1 MKKQGDYG
9 MKITEH
15 AAVVLNYKTP
25 ALTIKC
31 VENLKKQDT
40 NLVIVVVDNNSM
52 DSSCM
57 QFNAKF
63 ENDEMVVVIESGEN
77 AGYANGN
84 NLGIQYIKE
93 NYQSVKFITIVNP
106 DVELKSPRILS
117 EIECELLKNH
127 ALSVLSCLMIFNGK
141 LRGLKDF
148 GWKFPSKKQLLF
160 SGTFLGKWLLKDIND
175 DYESLE
181 TDGDIAYVDV
191 VPGCFFTIKADD
203 LFQIGGFDNNTF
215 LYFEETILARK
226 IKKLNKKEG
235 ILLSCRIRHNHVVK
249 DAQLKNFKKR
259 LFDRKCFYDSKKYY
273 INHISEQEKLFI
285 LLSNLFNDLDFFL
298 KKIIYGLLSRLE
310 GK

>member
-1 MKKQGDYG
+1 MKE
-9 MKITEH
+9 IEH
-15 AAVVLNYKTP
+15 AVIVLNYKTP

-31 VENLKKQDT
+31 VECLKKQDAD
-40 NLVIVVVDNNSM
+40 IAIIIVDNNSM
-52 DSSCM
+52 DTSCEL
-57 QFNAKF
+57 FNSKF
-63 ENDEMVVVIESGEN
+63 KNDEAIVIIEN
-77 AGYANGN
+77 KKNTGYANGN

-106 DVELKSPRILS
+106 DVELESPRILS

-127 ALSVLSCLMIFNGK
+127 DLSVLSCLTIFNGK

-175 DYESLE
+175 AYESLE

-203 LFQIGGFDNNTF
+203 LFQIGGFDSNTF

-235 ILLSCRIRHNHVVK
+235 ILLSCCIRHNHVVK

-259 LFDRKCFYDSKKYY
+259 LFDRRCFYNSKKYY
-273 INHISEQEKLFI
+273 INHISEQEKMFI
-285 LLSNLFNDLDFFL
+285 LLSNLFNDLDFCL
-298 KKIIYGLLSRLE
+298 KRIVFGFLSRLG